1 MVYDAYMR
9 QKADFTSAA
18 VLDALASLGA
28 RIRRVRRARKL
39 SLTDLEQMTRIHRS
53 TLGRLEQGDA
63 GVSIGVFLTVLESLQ
78 ELSDIALLVS
88 HPETPRHLRVAAP
101 PELDQDF

>member
-1 MVYDAYMR
+1 
-9 QKADFTSAA
+9 
-18 VLDALASLGA
+18 
-28 RIRRVRRARKL
+28 
-39 SLTDLEQMTRIHRS
+39 
-53 TLGRLEQGDA
+53 
-63 GVSIGVFLTVLESLQ
+63 LESLQ